1 MPSIT
6 IVVKIY
12 SAPVLQ
18 TKNAWKFPGGLSDQG
33 ENIGECHAQQSKRLI
48 QYILLNPTIL
58 VLHLKGNFWQLGPY
72 SPMFFCCICPIMYH
86 VRHGELKGYF
96 KPQLVIVCRGDPG
109 IFF

>member
-6 IVVKIY
+6 IVVQIY

-72 SPMFFCCICPIMYH
+72 SPMFFVVFVP
-86 VRHGELKGYF
+86 
-96 KPQLVIVCRGDPG
+96 
-109 IFF
+109 